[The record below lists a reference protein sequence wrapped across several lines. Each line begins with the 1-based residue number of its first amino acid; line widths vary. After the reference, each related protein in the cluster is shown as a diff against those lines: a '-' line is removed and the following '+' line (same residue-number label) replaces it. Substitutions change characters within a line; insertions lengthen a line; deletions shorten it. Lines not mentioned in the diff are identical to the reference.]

1 MDTQWTQHTQWTQLL
16 CYCAIVLF
24 EDEGSAMLRLKLITH
39 ECSIET
45 WALEEAKRRLQAE
58 GTLPEDDA

>member
-1 MDTQWTQHTQWTQLL
+1 VDTAAVAQLIS
-16 CYCAIVLF
+16 CW
-24 EDEGSAMLRLKLITH
+24 MLRRGGFGNGKLITH

>member
-1 MDTQWTQHTQWTQLL
+1 MK
-16 CYCAIVLF
+16 
-24 EDEGSAMLRLKLITH
+24 DEGLPHNGVDANAD

>member
-1 MDTQWTQHTQWTQLL
+1 MDR
-16 CYCAIVLF
+16 
-24 EDEGSAMLRLKLITH
+24 ELIMNQY
-39 ECSIET
+39 SIET

>member
-1 MDTQWTQHTQWTQLL
+1 M
-16 CYCAIVLF
+16 CLF
-24 EDEGSAMLRLKLITH
+24 
-39 ECSIET
+39 SIET